1 MNQHLLQ
8 KLKTTASCKPLAGWR
23 SESNQQLWILETGS
37 GSAIQFLFEFA
48 LHCCFFLIPS
58 LRMLSEQPCHNQPEP
73 SNHAATWFENKKGVV
88 NWKRLDIHL
97 SGFIFQTSLFFLFLS
112 LCWWLGRDCY
122 VAWKLLWNRGGAFDD
137 VGKQSN
143 QLSARV
149 VVWEMAHAGVRPR
162 CVAMCELI
170 SFSFL
175 KRELIALSA
184 AVAAW
189 EFSVHIAC
197 CYRISKHFFDSC
209 CERSI
214 WKEKSHHTLTRN
226 NRKHSESCVYVCV
239 WMFIYL
245 NISHTHSHTHSLLY
259 FCLCVFCVCTG
270 AAED

>member
-1 MNQHLLQ
+1 MRAIN
-8 KLKTTASCKPLAGWR
+8 
-23 SESNQQLWILETGS
+23 IS
-37 GSAIQFLFEFA
+37 GSWKLGVAVRFNFFLN
-48 LHCCFFLIPS
+48 LHCIAASFWFQACACYRSS
-58 LRMLSEQPCHNQPEP
+58 LATINLNPQITY
-73 SNHAATWFENKKGVV
+73 SNIDWNKKGVV

-149 VVWEMAHAGVRPR
+149 VVWEMAHAGARPR

-184 AVAAW
+184 AVAAR

-214 WKEKSHHTLTRN
+214 WKEKSHHTLTH
-226 NRKHSESCVYVCV
+226 NRKHSESCVCMCVCLNV
-239 WMFIYL
+239 YL
-245 NISHTHSHTHSLLY
+245 FKHLSHTFAHSLLY

-270 AAED
+270 AAEEKLRLDQMS